1 MALTNVKFYNDV
13 KLHLVKQDETKNGTP
28 RVSFC
33 WLYLDDDG
41 NHHYLWNSV
50 IYSGDYSPEVFQR
63 TMQDMLPEGTP
74 VPQMPTAQDA
84 AAYAQAMK
92 DKVNSVKLYAKE
104 GTNAKG
110 YRQVYVNRS
119 KR

>member
-1 MALTNVKFYNDV
+1 MALENVKFYDDV

-33 WLYLDDDG
+33 WMYLDEEG
-41 NHHYLWNSV
+41 KRCYLWNSV
-50 IYSGDYSPEVFQR
+50 IYSGDYSPKVFQR
-63 TMQDMLPEGTP
+63 VMQDMLPEGTP
-74 VPQMPTAQDA
+74 VPQMPTAPVA
-84 AAYAQAMK
+84 AAFAQAMV